1 VARAKISR
9 QRYWESHAVD
19 MSRNGGD
26 SGRFQAVK
34 MGLLS
39 MGRED
44 WRDKVDD
51 KAEVNVTFSFSDL
64 IRKSMQIEAQPK
76 VIEGEKVV
84 VQSDKRE

>member
-1 VARAKISR
+1 
-9 QRYWESHAVD
+9 

-51 KAEVNVTFSFSDL
+51 AAKLEVTFSFSDL
-64 IRKSMQIEAQPK
+64 IKKSMKIAGEKRSEPITIDAQP
-76 VIEGEKVV
+76 V
-84 VQSDKRE
+84 DKTVE